1 MRLGLFR
8 SATSV
13 QLLEITV
20 GAALMCVMAMIL
32 ITSFIQQR
40 IFPHIPVPTPIST
53 NQWVEYTSPACS
65 LFDEKVRSLSNFS
78 KFNSFGNFPERP
90 GVCECRLLVLR
101 GVRRDARHPDPN
113 VL

>member
-78 KFNSFGNFPERP
+78 Q
-90 GVCECRLLVLR
+90 VQLLWKL
-101 GVRRDARHPDPN
+101 P
-113 VL
+113 

>member
-40 IFPHIPVPTPIST
+40 IFPHIPAPTPT
-53 NQWVEYTSPACS
+53 
-65 LFDEKVRSLSNFS
+65 VRQSRQINGLNIL
-78 KFNSFGNFPERP
+78 
-90 GVCECRLLVLR
+90 RLLAASSTKR
-101 GVRRDARHPDPN
+101 
-113 VL
+113 